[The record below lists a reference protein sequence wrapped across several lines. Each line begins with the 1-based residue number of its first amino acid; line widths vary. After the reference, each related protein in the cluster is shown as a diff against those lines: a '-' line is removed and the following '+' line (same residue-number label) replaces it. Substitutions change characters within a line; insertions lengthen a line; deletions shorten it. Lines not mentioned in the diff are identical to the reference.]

1 MGFSSCLKPFKF
13 PKPAMETITV
23 VEEEEFST
31 DPNWLDL
38 PRDVTAMILHKLGVI
53 EILLNAQNVCREW
66 RKICKDPSMWRT
78 IEITTAHNSY
88 YFFYDLEKMFFH
100 AVRLSCGHVKSIA
113 IEFLVGSDSFV
124 IYDPDRFIVKFG
136 FKSYPEGRVNFRFKM
151 KFELKQ
157 SPDYLHHIDMP
168 IPNPDVLQ
176 RLTYTATPSSAMW
189 NSTPFR

>member
-124 IYDPDRFIVKFG
+124 IYDPD
-136 FKSYPEGRVNFRFKM
+136 
-151 KFELKQ
+151 